1 MHLKYYIF
9 KLIIDYDTCNK
20 HHNQSYDQG
29 GSGEFFD
36 KEVVTCIVGIL
47 LIFFWVAFQNY
58 SIFCLHTGGTCS
70 WLDFVF

>member
-20 HHNQSYDQG
+20 LHNQSYDQG

-47 LIFFWVAFQNY
+47 LIFFLGSFSKLLNFLSTYEGHMFLA
-58 SIFCLHTGGTCS
+58 
-70 WLDFVF
+70 